1 MPNILGKLPIRKVI
15 ARFMD
20 LGVLIIV
27 FFLAVLPS
35 VGIGALSAREAE
47 GRTNI
52 SGAEK
57 V

>member
-1 MPNILGKLPIRKVI
+1 MPMILGKLPIRKVI